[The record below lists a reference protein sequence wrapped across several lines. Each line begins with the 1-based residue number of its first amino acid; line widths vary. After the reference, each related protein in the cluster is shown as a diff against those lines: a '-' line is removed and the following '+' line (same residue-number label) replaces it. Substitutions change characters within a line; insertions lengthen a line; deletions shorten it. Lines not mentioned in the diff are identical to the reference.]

1 MLGASRWASRPGR
14 GTAAPRHRSAHA
26 SRRPSPAARRYARL
40 SPGYALR
47 HGWEQVD
54 AGGRQTCCWSAEGER
69 EETTG
74 RGGANQQALRSG
86 QAQGPAHRGKPS
98 LYNDGVLLG
107 GQRAL
112 NEPTKRLP
120 DSEPLNKVSRRMAL
134 ESIDGL
140 PSARVCGHTPSRGC
154 SKG

>member
-14 GTAAPRHRSAHA
+14 GTAAPQRACVATPLPCRAAPRHATPWLGA
-26 SRRPSPAARRYARL
+26 SGCRGKADLLLER
-40 SPGYALR
+40 
-47 HGWEQVD
+47 
-54 AGGRQTCCWSAEGER
+54 GER
-69 EETTG
+69 EKRR

-86 QAQGPAHRGKPS
+86 QAQGPTHRGKPS
-98 LYNDGVLLG
+98 RYNDGVLLG

-120 DSEPLNKVSRRMAL
+120 DSEPLNKVSRRTAL